1 MSEHPDEPSDET
13 LMRSYSAGDDGAFER
28 LFQRHR
34 RPLFTYFLHHTGSAA
49 TAEDL
54 FQEAFLRL
62 IRGCAEYRPTGSF
75 RSWLFTIAHN
85 VMTDDR
91 RRSALRSP
99 AEDRRIEQ
107 DEARHA
113 EVDEPAEVGGTRDD
127 PLLRTSARDLREH
140 IEAALLRLPEPQR
153 EVFLLRERAGLD
165 LRSIAQAT
173 GSNLAT
179 VKSRMRYALAGL
191 RRLLSDDL
199 ASMPELFHE

>member
-1 MSEHPDEPSDET
+1 MSEHPDEPSDEA
-13 LMRSYSAGDDGAFER
+13 LMRAYSAGDAGAFER

-91 RRSALRSP
+91 RRSSLRASTNEQRE
-99 AEDRRIEQ
+99 EDGMRH
-107 DEARHA
+107 DERDDA
-113 EVDEPAEVGGTRDD
+113 VEVGGTRDD
-127 PLLRTSARDLREH
+127 PLLRSSARDLREH

-191 RRLLSDDL
+191 RRLLSDEL

>member
-1 MSEHPDEPSDET
+1 MNVDPVEPSDEA
-13 LMRSYSAGDDGAFER
+13 LLRSYVAGDASAFER
-28 LFQRHR
+28 LFARHR
-34 RPLFTYFLHHTGSAA
+34 RPLFTYLLHHTGDSA

-62 IRGCAEYRPTGSF
+62 IRGCAGYRPTGTF

-99 AEDRRIEQ
+99 PEEQRIV
-107 DEARHA
+107 D
-113 EVDEPAEVGGTRDD
+113 DEPAQLPLEVAASGDD
-127 PLLRTSARDLREH
+127 PLLRSSARDLREH

-165 LRSIAQAT
+165 LRSIAHAT
-173 GSNLAT
+173 GANLAT

-191 RRLLSDDL
+191 RRLLSAEL
-199 ASMPELFHE
+199 SSTPELFHE

>member
-1 MSEHPDEPSDET
+1 MSDQPDQPSDEA
-13 LMRSYSAGDDGAFER
+13 LLQAYVAGDASAFDG
-28 LFQRHR
+28 LFARHR
-34 RPLFTYFLHHTGSAA
+34 RPLFTYFLHHTGNAT

-62 IRGCAEYRPTGSF
+62 IRGCAGYRPTGSF

-91 RRSALRSP
+91 RRSALRAP
-99 AEDRRIEQ
+99 ANEGREEDRVSR
-107 DEARHA
+107 DRHEAEA
-113 EVDEPAEVGGTRDD
+113 VEIGATRDD
-127 PLLRTSARDLREH
+127 PLLRTGARDLREH

-173 GSNLAT
+173 GANLAT

-191 RRLLSDDL
+191 RRLLSAEL
-199 ASMPELFHE
+199 ASTPELFHE